1 MTMITMFK
9 PPPEEPLH
17 RSRRPAPLALRFPFG
32 KLAGWMVLFA
42 TGTAFVYRLSQ
53 TGGAVSERAC
63 TAAIIISGLAA
74 AAGIVPIYK
83 MWGREL
89 PWVVLGVFLSGTI
102 RLLIGLAGVVIIILF
117 TAIQRTQFVG
127 FLALFYAAFL
137 ALDMWLALWAL
148 RRSAQGTQNQES
160 VHGNVWDI
168 IVRAQSTR
176 RGGQ

>member
-1 MTMITMFK
+1 MTTMTMFN
-9 PPPEEPLH
+9 PPPEEPIH
-17 RSRRPAPLALRFPFG
+17 RSRRSAPSAVRFPFG
-32 KLAGWMVLFA
+32 VLTGWAALFA

-53 TGGAVSERAC
+53 TGGPVSERAC
-63 TAAIIISGLAA
+63 AAAIIISGLAA

-83 MWGREL
+83 MWGRQL

-117 TAIQRTQFVG
+117 TAIQRTQFIG
-127 FLALFYAAFL
+127 FLALFYVAFL
-137 ALDMWLALWAL
+137 ALDTWLALWAL
-148 RRSAQGTQNQES
+148 RHAALDTKNQEA